1 MIVIACV
8 DERNGLMFNHR
19 RQSRDS
25 VVCRDILRECGGKK
39 LYMSSYSGKLFEG
52 MEEKKETEEIIISE
66 EILRQAGS
74 HDVCFIEDTDITG
87 FERQIESV
95 ILYKWNRKYPAD
107 RYFPLNLS
115 EGSWK
120 LLQIGELQGLSHE
133 RITKEIYAKRAVE
146 EV

>member
-1 MIVIACV
+1 MIIIACV

-25 VVCRDILRECGGKK
+25 AVCRDILRECGGKK

-66 EILRQAGS
+66 GILYRAGKN
-74 HDVCFIEDTDITG
+74 DVCFIEDTDITG
-87 FERQIESV
+87 FEQQIEKV

-107 RYFPLNLS
+107 RYFPLDMS
-115 EGSWK
+115 DGSW
-120 LLQIGELQGLSHE
+120 ELMRTCEMQGSSHE
-133 RITKEIYAKRAVE
+133 RLTKEIYGKRS
-146 EV
+146 

>member
-25 VVCRDILRECGGKK
+25 AVCRDILQECGGKK

-95 ILYKWNRKYPAD
+95 ILYNWNRKYPAD
-107 RYFPLNLS
+107 RYFPLDMS
-115 EGSWK
+115 DGSW
-120 LLQIGELQGLSHE
+120 ELTRTCEMQGSSHE
-133 RITKEIYAKRAVE
+133 RVTKEIYEKHS
-146 EV
+146 